1 MEYNRKIKTDLEA
14 TNKNYE
20 ILDSVLGQM
29 SDGIWENSPVV
40 EGYWRF
46 ATIEKSD
53 DNKIVI
59 AVSTIYGTNYH
70 DNKCL
75 KNRFADMTDD
85 KVKAYFANKIKQI
98 VKALASV
105 KVKLV
110 FKIAL
115 KRHQVGIHHGK
126 HVIAAEH
133 ALYFFS
139 RCGLVCQ
146 NVSFL
151 QYLKDIRDVSV
162 QIRITHKTSVVVVYI
177 KGIVKVFCFQVFFY
191 GCNIFRMQAVKKL
204 VHTIVEDK
212 FCQFWLIE
220 NSFVFVYILAKIRL
234 NLHNII
240 KITAGHNNAF
250 IKQIQ

>member
-98 VKALASV
+98 VKMEES
-105 KVKLV
+105 
-110 FKIAL
+110 IL
-115 KRHQVGIHHGK
+115 KEFYNNTSKDLSWRKDNQQKCGYMGYKETITVADAY
-126 HVIAAEH
+126 AAYKN
-133 ALYFFS
+133 L
-139 RCGLVCQ
+139 
-146 NVSFL
+146 
-151 QYLKDIRDVSV
+151 
-162 QIRITHKTSVVVVYI
+162 KTSI
-177 KGIVKVFCFQVFFY
+177 
-191 GCNIFRMQAVKKL
+191 
-204 VHTIVEDK
+204 
-212 FCQFWLIE
+212 
-220 NSFVFVYILAKIRL
+220 
-234 NLHNII
+234 
-240 KITAGHNNAF
+240 
-250 IKQIQ
+250 

>member
-1 MEYNRKIKTDLEA
+1 MKYNRKIKTNLEA

-75 KNRFADMTDD
+75 KNRFVDMTDD

-98 VKALASV
+98 VKMEES
-105 KVKLV
+105 
-110 FKIAL
+110 IL
-115 KRHQVGIHHGK
+115 KKFYNNTSKDLSWRKDNQQKCGYMGYKETITVADAY
-126 HVIAAEH
+126 AAYKN
-133 ALYFFS
+133 L
-139 RCGLVCQ
+139 
-146 NVSFL
+146 
-151 QYLKDIRDVSV
+151 
-162 QIRITHKTSVVVVYI
+162 KTSI
-177 KGIVKVFCFQVFFY
+177 
-191 GCNIFRMQAVKKL
+191 
-204 VHTIVEDK
+204 
-212 FCQFWLIE
+212 
-220 NSFVFVYILAKIRL
+220 
-234 NLHNII
+234 
-240 KITAGHNNAF
+240 
-250 IKQIQ
+250 

>member
-1 MEYNRKIKTDLEA
+1 MKYNRKIKTNLEA

-59 AVSTIYGTNYH
+59 AVSTIYGTNCH

-98 VKALASV
+98 VKMEES
-105 KVKLV
+105 
-110 FKIAL
+110 IL
-115 KRHQVGIHHGK
+115 KEFYNNTSKDLSWRKDNQQKCGYMGYKETITVADAY
-126 HVIAAEH
+126 AAYKN
-133 ALYFFS
+133 L
-139 RCGLVCQ
+139 
-146 NVSFL
+146 
-151 QYLKDIRDVSV
+151 
-162 QIRITHKTSVVVVYI
+162 KTSI
-177 KGIVKVFCFQVFFY
+177 
-191 GCNIFRMQAVKKL
+191 
-204 VHTIVEDK
+204 
-212 FCQFWLIE
+212 
-220 NSFVFVYILAKIRL
+220 
-234 NLHNII
+234 
-240 KITAGHNNAF
+240 
-250 IKQIQ
+250 

>member
-53 DNKIVI
+53 DNKTVI
-59 AVSTIYGTNYH
+59 AVSTIHIIFYSDIYGINYH

-98 VKALASV
+98 VKIEEST
-105 KVKLV
+105 
-110 FKIAL
+110 L
-115 KRHQVGIHHGK
+115 K
-126 HVIAAEH
+126 EF
-133 ALYFFS
+133 YNNTS
-139 RCGLVCQ
+139 
-146 NVSFL
+146 
-151 QYLKDIRDVSV
+151 KDLSWRKD
-162 QIRITHKTSVVVVYI
+162 
-177 KGIVKVFCFQVFFY
+177 
-191 GCNIFRMQAVKKL
+191 N
-204 VHTIVEDK
+204 
-212 FCQFWLIE
+212 
-220 NSFVFVYILAKIRL
+220 
-234 NLHNII
+234 
-240 KITAGHNNAF
+240 
-250 IKQIQ
+250 

>member
-1 MEYNRKIKTDLEA
+1 MKYNRKIKTNLEA

-85 KVKAYFANKIKQI
+85 KVKVYFANKIKQI
-98 VKALASV
+98 VKMEES
-105 KVKLV
+105 
-110 FKIAL
+110 IL
-115 KRHQVGIHHGK
+115 KEFYNNTSKDLSWRKDNQQKCGCMGYKETITVADAY
-126 HVIAAEH
+126 AA
-133 ALYFFS
+133 
-139 RCGLVCQ
+139 CKT
-146 NVSFL
+146 
-151 QYLKDIRDVSV
+151 LK
-162 QIRITHKTSVVVVYI
+162 
-177 KGIVKVFCFQVFFY
+177 
-191 GCNIFRMQAVKKL
+191 KK
-204 VHTIVEDK
+204 
-212 FCQFWLIE
+212 
-220 NSFVFVYILAKIRL
+220 
-234 NLHNII
+234 
-240 KITAGHNNAF
+240 
-250 IKQIQ
+250 